1 MDKQVSQDRERKK
14 ASAEILVLSL
24 LAEQSRHGY
33 EIAKLIELRSQ
44 GVLVF
49 HVASLYTLLSRL
61 ESGGLIKG
69 RWLEKAGERRR
80 RFYRLTQQGK
90 KTLTA
95 QRRQWLEFVRA
106 VDGIAQLGLLA
117 GAQQEA

>member
-1 MDKQVSQDRERKK
+1 MDKQVSQNRERKK
-14 ASAEILVLSL
+14 AAAEILVLSL

-61 ESGGLIKG
+61 ESSGLIKG

-80 RFYRLTQQGK
+80 RFYRLTTQGK
-90 KTLTA
+90 KTLNA

-106 VDGIAQLGLLA
+106 VDGIAQLGILA

>member
-1 MDKQVSQDRERKK
+1 MDKQVSQNRERKK
-14 ASAEILVLSL
+14 AAAEILVLSL

-61 ESGGLIKG
+61 ESSGLIKG

-80 RFYRLTQQGK
+80 RFYRLTTQGK
-90 KTLTA
+90 NTLNA

-106 VDGIAQLGLLA
+106 VDGIAQLGILA